1 MLPSDPV
8 HSLSQLGFTNLEA
21 EIYAFLVSESP
32 ATGYRIAQAIG
43 KPAANTYKAIQT
55 LERKGAVVVEDGAS
69 RQCRAVPVDE
79 LLGRITREFQ
89 THRDH
94 AARAL
99 RELGQPKADDR
110 VYQIR
115 SLDGVIQR
123 LRQMLVEAKGVV
135 LASIPEVILSQVRE
149 ELLQATDRSVDVAV
163 RTDSQD
169 DLLGIETIVRESAAE
184 LPWKELQVVVDGE
197 QHLVAFLSRDGDL
210 LNAVWS
216 GSGFLSLVH
225 HRGLAA
231 EMNLDQVAS
240 KIRDEAGQKRL
251 LRALSLHKS
260 VESTPGYR
268 ILAKEEE
275 ATSALS
281 S

>member
-1 MLPSDPV
+1 MSSSDPV
-8 HSLSQLGFTNLEA
+8 HSLAQLGFTNLEA
-21 EIYAFLVSESP
+21 EIYAFLVGESP

-79 LLGRITREFQ
+79 LLGRISREFQ
-89 THRDH
+89 TYRDR

-99 RELGQPKADDR
+99 KELGQPKADDR

-115 SLDGVIQR
+115 SLDGVVQR
-123 LRQMLVEAKGVV
+123 LRQMVIESKGVI
-135 LASIPEVILSQVRE
+135 LASLPGTILNEVKE
-149 ELLQATDRSVDVAV
+149 ELTQAEGRGVDIVVRSE
-163 RTDSQD
+163 TGEEIS
-169 DLLGIETIVRESAAE
+169 GIEIVPQEAADQAFWLE
-184 LPWKELQVVVDGE
+184 MQVVVDGE
-197 QHLVAFLSRDGDL
+197 QHLIAFLSKEGEL

-216 GSGFLSLVH
+216 GSTFLSLIH

-231 EMNLDQVAS
+231 ELNLLQVAS

-251 LRALSLHKS
+251 LRALAQHRS
-260 VESTPGYR
+260 VEATPAFH
-268 ILAKEEE
+268 LLTAADETVV
-275 ATSALS
+275 A
-281 S
+281 